1 MKLQERLLN
10 KTPPSPFQKPA
21 QSRNK
26 QEWKK
31 ETAPV
36 AKVRAHGHSRPYAF
50 TVACTSAHTQR
61 SKRRR
66 FHAHKQRR
74 ISSLHKQAA
83 RAPSTRTYIHIP
95 ASRCFHNE
103 QQRVGEQAEAFAQR
117 TPERG
122 PNSPDNNAKLRGGER
137 QANERAKKT
146 KRRRRSSGFQI
157 GIRTPML
164 YTSARSTHTSPA
176 CSRTLLCLTAGHQ
189 RRASAS
195 EECTRV
201 SAGGRKEDDRRS
213 VVPHEKAPR
222 PRGRGQRRD
231 FAPRGLHRRLLGK
244 ECLGTS

>member
-1 MKLQERLLN
+1 MKLQERLLD

-137 QANERAKKT
+137 QAKERAKKQREEEEAADSKSGYALLCYT
-146 KRRRRSSGFQI
+146 RQRAARTPRLHALVLYYASRRVINGAHPRARNVRAYPRAAGKRMTEGAWFRTRRRRGLADAASAGISHHGTSTDASSGKN
-157 GIRTPML
+157 
-164 YTSARSTHTSPA
+164 A
-176 CSRTLLCLTAGHQ
+176 
-189 RRASAS
+189 
-195 EECTRV
+195 
-201 SAGGRKEDDRRS
+201 
-213 VVPHEKAPR
+213 
-222 PRGRGQRRD
+222 
-231 FAPRGLHRRLLGK
+231 
-244 ECLGTS
+244 